1 MFTRALMII
10 AVIAAACGGSRA
22 HGGCHVLLVTVIV
35 KQHLRNGLLVD
46 YIEANLKEGCF
57 RMSEPAE
64 NADVLGLTAQIV
76 SAHVSNNAIGAEA
89 LPSLIQDVYRTL
101 AGVGKEQVVPDKQ
114 LPAVP
119 IKKSVFADY
128 IICLEDGK
136 KLKMLK
142 RHLKTSYNMT
152 PEQYREKW
160 QLTPDYPMVAPS
172 YAKHRSSLAKKIGLG
187 TKPRGR

>member
-1 MFTRALMII
+1 
-10 AVIAAACGGSRA
+10 
-22 HGGCHVLLVTVIV
+22 
-35 KQHLRNGLLVD
+35 
-46 YIEANLKEGCF
+46 
-57 RMSEPAE
+57 MSDQAE
-64 NADVLGLTAQIV
+64 SADVLGLTAQIV
-76 SAHVSNNAIGAEA
+76 SAHVSHNAIGAEA
-89 LPSLIQDVYRTL
+89 LPGLIQDVYRTL
-101 AGVGKEQVVPDKQ
+101 AGVGKEQVVPDRQ
-114 LPAVP
+114 QPAVP

-160 QLTPDYPMVAPS
+160 QLPPDYPMVAPN

-187 TKPRGR
+187 TKPRGRGVVSR